1 MIRRLLFVGLLTYV
15 AISLSKA
22 RTNRAAGKQKDQDA
36 KANWD
41 SEGGTPAPDPVDTP
55 VVV

>member
-1 MIRRLLFVGLLTYV
+1 MMRRLLFIGALAYAAILLSNVRKHRT
-15 AISLSKA
+15 AA
-22 RTNRAAGKQKDQDA
+22 RQKDQDA

-41 SEGGTPAPDPVDTP
+41 SEGGTPPPDPVDTP